1 MTFSAFLM
9 DALPYKVE
17 ENILY
22 IRFNSNL
29 FAKEQMETEYY
40 NTIFQDVVERVTG
53 VKLRIKYIFKE
64 NKNEKGKNESDFTS
78 QLMTYFSEEN

>member
-1 MTFSAFLM
+1 MKKMTFSAFLM

-29 FAKEQMETEYY
+29 FEKSRWKQNII
-40 NTIFQDVVERVTG
+40 NTIFQDVVER
-53 VKLRIKYIFKE
+53 IK
-64 NKNEKGKNESDFTS
+64 
-78 QLMTYFSEEN
+78 